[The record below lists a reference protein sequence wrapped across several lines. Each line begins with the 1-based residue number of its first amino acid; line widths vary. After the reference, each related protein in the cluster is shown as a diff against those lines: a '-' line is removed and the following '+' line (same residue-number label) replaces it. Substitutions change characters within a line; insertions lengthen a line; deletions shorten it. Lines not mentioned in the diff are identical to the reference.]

1 MVKLPDSMAIEHPLG
16 EYISHQN
23 ASIFVWPARNST
35 STVQPQAWCGWA
47 RGLASGFISPNRPYN
62 VYGQH
67 RNQQESL
74 LWQDGRG
81 RVHAEIPEA
90 YKVQNKV

>member
-1 MVKLPDSMAIEHPLG
+1 MVKLPDSMEIEHPLG

-47 RGLASGFISPNRPYN
+47 RELVSGFITPNRDIMCIVTETN
-62 VYGQH
+62 
-67 RNQQESL
+67 RNPHCGSI
-74 LWQDGRG
+74 DGRG